1 MALINSR
8 AAEWLSKGPPAY
20 VARPIYQ
27 RIELLLW
34 AARGQRG
41 VVPHVVKQRVV
52 KEYAARYGLDTLIE
66 TGTYLGDMIWG
77 VRRAFR
83 AIHSVELDPS
93 LYERAVRRFRGQ
105 GHVHLYLGDSA
116 VLIGE
121 IVAGLTA
128 PALFWLDGHFSGGI
142 TAKGQLETPI
152 KTELSRVFADQRSH
166 VVLIDDASNFT
177 GQGDYPSIDDIGSL
191 LRALRPSLSMT
202 IADNIIRVHE
212 RLV

>member
-1 MALINSR
+1 MHRMGLTNSR
-8 AAEWLSKGPPAY
+8 AANWLSKGPPAY
-20 VARPIYQ
+20 MARPIYQ

-34 AARGQRG
+34 TTRVQR
-41 VVPHVVKQRVV
+41 VLVPHLVKQRVV
-52 KEYAARYGLDTLIE
+52 KGYAAQYGLDTLIE

-121 IVAGLTA
+121 IVAG
-128 PALFWLDGHFSGGI
+128 
-142 TAKGQLETPI
+142 
-152 KTELSRVFADQRSH
+152 
-166 VVLIDDASNFT
+166 
-177 GQGDYPSIDDIGSL
+177 
-191 LRALRPSLSMT
+191 
-202 IADNIIRVHE
+202 
-212 RLV
+212 